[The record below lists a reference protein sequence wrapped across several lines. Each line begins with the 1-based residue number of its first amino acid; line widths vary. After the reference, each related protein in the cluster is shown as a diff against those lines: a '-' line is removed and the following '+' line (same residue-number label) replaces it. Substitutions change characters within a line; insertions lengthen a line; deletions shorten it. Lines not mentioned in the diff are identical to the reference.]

1 MTEVEE
7 LLMQIRGL
15 VFVRAILEQRGASAS
30 ELREHRLETERL
42 RQRLARV
49 VAEGNRT
56 EVKPPP
62 ARAPAGSAVGTAR

>member
-30 ELREHRLETERL
+30 ELEAHRLETERL
-42 RQRLARV
+42 RHRLARV
-49 VAEGNRT
+49 VA
-56 EVKPPP
+56 
-62 ARAPAGSAVGTAR
+62 AGVGGLGAA